1 MKNFILKA
9 KTLFFKTIKTHKMTS
24 EDKKN
29 TSIILILSWV
39 VVGIPL
45 IWGITQTFYKALALF
60 K

>member
-1 MKNFILKA
+1 
-9 KTLFFKTIKTHKMTS
+9 MTA

-29 TSIILILSWV
+29 PSLTLILSWV
-39 VVGIPL
+39 VVSIPL